1 MPHQNLDTE
10 KHKNYLI
17 IEMFSNILK
26 SIIRSSCN
34 MTTKIR
40 NIIPACFAV
49 FFFLSCESPF
59 ATREPEPPKKS
70 QSSWIQATSPSYV
83 LLNLK
88 NAMQEKN
95 KSNYLRCLADTSVSS
110 KEFMFFADPAVANA
124 NPGVFGRWDKEA
136 ESNYLNQLYS
146 YLPKDSLTTVTF
158 DRLKETTFQDS
169 VVLFQNYTINIQDKC
184 DETTCLKYMT
194 GQAEFR
200 LLRTPDDLWYI
211 FRWRDVSTSDSLT
224 WSDLKA
230 RFGK

>member
-1 MPHQNLDTE
+1 MTI
-10 KHKNYLI
+10 K
-17 IEMFSNILK
+17 ILK
-26 SIIRSSCN
+26 IV
-34 MTTKIR
+34 
-40 NIIPACFAV
+40 PAFIAIFL
-49 FFFLSCESPF
+49 FFFCDSPF
-59 ATREPEPPKKS
+59 STREPEQPKKS
-70 QSSWIQATSPSYV
+70 QSSWIQATSPDYV
-83 LLNLK
+83 LINLK

-110 KEFMFFADPAVANA
+110 KEFLFFAEPAVANA

-146 YLPKDSLTTVTF
+146 YLPKDSLSTVTF
-158 DRLKETTFQDS
+158 DRLKETTYQDS
-169 VVLFQNYTINIQDKC
+169 VVLFQNYTIKIQDKC
-184 DETTCLKYMT
+184 DETICFKYMT

-200 LLRTPDDLWYI
+200 LLRTLDDLWYI